1 MGEDCVINCIQFFA
15 LRGEI
20 SIVGGYFKR
29 SSMCFSATASFGA
42 SIVLTGIGVAS
53 LKQVKESAQYPFA
66 SIPLIF
72 GVQQFFEGVV
82 WLSATHSEWSALQYP
97 AAYGFLAIAQMVWPL
112 LFPLAFQRIE
122 KDVSRR
128 KFIRLLQ
135 IPGIIIAAYFL
146 YCLMSFSMEVKIISH
161 HVFYDVEF
169 PRTLIPIA
177 AGFYLAATVG
187 APMISTDIRIKFIGG
202 ILLAGYLVAR
212 IFFQPSLIS
221 VWCFF
226 GIACSIVVYFVLR
239 NPRPKSL
246 L

>member
-1 MGEDCVINCIQFFA
+1 
-15 LRGEI
+15 
-20 SIVGGYFKR
+20 
-29 SSMCFSATASFGA
+29 MCFSATASFGA

-53 LKQVKESAQYPFA
+53 LKQVREPAQYPFA

-72 GVQQFFEGVV
+72 GIQQFFEGVV
-82 WLSATHSEWSALQYP
+82 WISATNTDWSGYHYP
-97 AAYGFLAIAQMVWPL
+97 AAYGFLVIAQMVWPL

-122 KDVSRR
+122 KDASRR
-128 KFIRLLQ
+128 KWIRLLQ

-146 YCLMSFSMEVKIISH
+146 YCLITFSMEVKIISH
-161 HVFYDVEF
+161 HVFYDIDF
-169 PRTLIPIA
+169 PRKLIPIA
-177 AGFYLAATVG
+177 AGFYLAATVA
-187 APMISTDIRIKFIGG
+187 APMISTDSRITFIGV

-239 NPRPKSL
+239 NPRPKVL
-246 L
+246 V

>member
-1 MGEDCVINCIQFFA
+1 
-15 LRGEI
+15 
-20 SIVGGYFKR
+20 
-29 SSMCFSATASFGA
+29 MCFSATASFGA
-42 SIVLTGIGVAS
+42 SVVLSGIGIAS
-53 LKQVKESAQYPFA
+53 LKQVKEPAQYPFA

-82 WLSATHSEWSALQYP
+82 WVASANSQWSGYQYP
-97 AAYGFLAIAQMVWPL
+97 AAYGFLVIAQMVWPL

-122 KDVSRR
+122 MDVSRR

-135 IPGIIIAAYFL
+135 IPGIMIAAYFL
-146 YCLMSFSMEVKIISH
+146 FCLINFSMEVKIISH
-161 HVFYDVEF
+161 HVFYDIDF
-169 PRTLIPIA
+169 PKKLIPIA

-187 APMISTDIRIKFIGG
+187 APMISTDTRVKLIGV

-226 GIACSIVVYFVLR
+226 GIACSVVVYFVLR
-239 NPRPKSL
+239 NPRPKVL
-246 L
+246 V

>member
-1 MGEDCVINCIQFFA
+1 
-15 LRGEI
+15 
-20 SIVGGYFKR
+20 
-29 SSMCFSATASFGA
+29 MCFSAAASFGA
-42 SIVLTGIGVAS
+42 SAVLTGIGIAS
-53 LKQVKESAQYPFA
+53 LKKVKEPAQYPFA

-82 WLSATHSEWSALQYP
+82 WISATNSDWSGLHYP
-97 AAYGFLAIAQMVWPL
+97 AGYGFLMIAQMVWPL

-128 KFIRLLQ
+128 KWIKLLQ
-135 IPGIIIAAYFL
+135 IPGIMIAAYFL
-146 YCLMSFSMEVKIISH
+146 YCLITFNMEIKIINH
-161 HVFYDVEF
+161 HVFYDIEF
-169 PRTLIPIA
+169 PKTLIPIA

-187 APMISTDIRIKFIGG
+187 APMISTDSRIKLIGV

-226 GIACSIVVYFVLR
+226 GIACSVVVYLVLR
-239 NPRPKSL
+239 NPRGEVISNQ
-246 L
+246 

>member
-1 MGEDCVINCIQFFA
+1 
-15 LRGEI
+15 
-20 SIVGGYFKR
+20 
-29 SSMCFSATASFGA
+29 MCFSAAASFGA
-42 SIVLTGIGVAS
+42 SAVLTGIGIAS
-53 LKQVKESAQYPFA
+53 LKQVKEPTKYPFA

-82 WLSATHSEWSALQYP
+82 WVSATHSQWSPYQYP

-128 KFIRLLQ
+128 KLIRLLQ

-146 YCLMSFSMEVKIISH
+146 YCLVNFNMEVKIISH
-161 HVFYDVEF
+161 HVFYDIDF
-169 PRTLIPIA
+169 PRKLIPIA
-177 AGFYLAATVG
+177 AGFYLAATVA

-239 NPRPKSL
+239 NPRPKVL
-246 L
+246 V